1 MAHMEFIYEF
11 NCIADEI
18 LANSCPAELVEE
30 ADADLLYQTE
40 MEWQGTTGG
49 IQSLYQFGSSEIQV
63 DEEMTEVVAANSETS
78 DTKSRENSKKVAIKK
93 KREERGPYRKY
104 NALQIQQLFDFVIE
118 MGMTAKTASLSVGI
132 KVRTGQHYVRQY
144 KIDNELPVI
153 MTGAKK
159 PLRRPPTL
167 ISEHTAFLIEY
178 YDKHVDAVLFEAR
191 DALYE
196 QFTDISITLSGLHKH
211 LVDKAADYSMEHDS
225 EFDFEKRCVFIDEAG
240 FNLHI
245 RRNFGRS
252 KKGTPARAVVP
263 TQRGVSVTILGAI
276 CELGVINVSLR
287 KPQAVQSSKKRKR
300 SNGTT
305 VLNGRIGTRTEHF
318 IEFLNKV
325 TDVLDE
331 NGMKGRYLVMDN
343 APIHTNKSIEQL
355 IEHRGY
361 KCAYLAPYSPFL
373 NPIEEFWSKVKQN
386 VRRDRLSEN
395 DQLTPRITEAVKRF
409 SANNLEKSCN
419 TNFIEQTSE
428 NQTEDLEQRLT
439 SSLAK
444 VTLSDYAGWVNH
456 SMTYF
461 DRCLARE
468 HDL

>member
-78 DTKSRENSKKVAIKK
+78 DTKSRENSKKVATKK

-118 MGMTAKTASLSVGI
+118 MGMTAKAASLSVGI

-159 PLRRPPTL
+159 PLGRPPTL

-211 LVDKAADYSMEHDS
+211 LVDKAGLTLKKLDKLPLARVTEKTLDKRAELITRWNNDS

-325 TDVLDE
+325 MDVLDE

-373 NPIEEFWSKVKQN
+373 NPIEEFWSKVKQ
-386 VRRDRLSEN
+386 
-395 DQLTPRITEAVKRF
+395 
-409 SANNLEKSCN
+409 
-419 TNFIEQTSE
+419 
-428 NQTEDLEQRLT
+428 
-439 SSLAK
+439 
-444 VTLSDYAGWVNH
+444 
-456 SMTYF
+456 SMYGT
-461 DRCLARE
+461 
-468 HDL
+468 